1 MLAAI
6 CLSLH
11 DLLGPAPVIS
21 IQHVTKDVVTLFGFF
36 FAIIIVNQLGTQ
48 RKRLAE
54 LAKRERDDLAREIRL
69 AAEVQQSILPRS
81 IPSVPGFEFG
91 ARMHPAKIVAGD
103 YYGFI
108 TLPQGQVGLVIADVS
123 GKGVAAGLLM
133 PSIEVVL
140 QMDAPR
146 FPSPCDLLRSFN
158 KVVCQITDGS
168 RFISLF
174 YGKLCPQ
181 SRVLEYTNAGHN
193 PPLLIRAGA
202 EPIPLDKGGLVL
214 GLLPGADY
222 ESDKVVLRP
231 GDVLVLYTDGTV
243 EAENPAGEQYSTQRL
258 ATVVSSHLQ
267 QSPRDLID
275 TIYDSVVE
283 FSGTPQLADD
293 VTLLVVKTLW
303 LDRTAPVRAPHN
315 PSINVRRNRRSNAPV
330 SRLPP
335 FRRKVALAAQSYPIT
350 LDPAIS
356 KRLVTEKTPE
366 TPLTRSAAKSRSV
379 LLSTTPSKVTFPFFT
394 IIRIGLMTGIAY
406 FSRAG

>member
-1 MLAAI
+1 LVTLGLSAVAYAEKSVPSFSFAPLYILPLALSALVHPLRVSLVLAAV

-11 DLLGPAPVIS
+11 DLLGPAPIIS

-36 FAIIIVNQLGTQ
+36 FVVIIVNQLGMQ

-54 LAKRERDDLAREIRL
+54 LAKRERDELAREVQL

-81 IPSVPGFEFG
+81 IPSVPGFELA
-91 ARMHPAKIVAGD
+91 ARMYPAKIVAGD

-108 TLPQGQVGLVIADVS
+108 TLPQGEIGLVIADVS

-158 KVVCQITDGS
+158 KVVCQITDRS

-181 SRVLEYTNAGHN
+181 SRMLEYTNAGHN

-202 EPIPLDKGGLVL
+202 DPIPLDKGGLVL

-222 ESDKVVLRP
+222 ESDKVELRA

-243 EAENPAGEQYSTQRL
+243 EAENPAGEEYSARRL
-258 ATVVSSHLQ
+258 ATVVSSHLE
-267 QSPRDLID
+267 QSPSELIE
-275 TIYDSVVE
+275 TIHASVVE
-283 FSGTPQLADD
+283 FAETARLADD
-293 VTLLVVKTLW
+293 LTLVVLKTL
-303 LDRTAPVRAPHN
+303 
-315 PSINVRRNRRSNAPV
+315 
-330 SRLPP
+330 
-335 FRRKVALAAQSYPIT
+335 
-350 LDPAIS
+350 
-356 KRLVTEKTPE
+356 
-366 TPLTRSAAKSRSV
+366 
-379 LLSTTPSKVTFPFFT
+379 
-394 IIRIGLMTGIAY
+394 
-406 FSRAG
+406 

>member
-1 MLAAI
+1 MLNMKECPPMLRSRASNVILRVTTAGPYVDERVSILVLTLLVALGLLAVAYAEKSVPSFLFAPLYILPLALSALVHPLRVSLVLAAV

-11 DLLGPAPVIS
+11 DLLGPAPVFS
-21 IQHVTKDVVTLFGFF
+21 IQHVTKDVFTLFGFF
-36 FAIIIVNQLGTQ
+36 FVVLIVNQLGTQ

-69 AAEVQQSILPRS
+69 AAEVQQSVLPRS

-108 TLPQGQVGLVIADVS
+108 TLPQGEIGLVIADVS

-181 SRVLEYTNAGHN
+181 SRMLEYTNAGHN
-193 PPLLIRAGA
+193 PPLLVRAGA
-202 EPIPLDKGGLVL
+202 DPIPLDKGGLVL
-214 GLLPGADY
+214 GLLPRVDY
-222 ESDKVVLRP
+222 ESDKVELRP

-267 QSPRDLID
+267 QSPRGLID
-275 TIYDSVVE
+275 TIYTSVVE
-283 FSGTPQLADD
+283 FSGTPHLADD
-293 VTLLVVKTLW
+293 VTLLVVKTL
-303 LDRTAPVRAPHN
+303 
-315 PSINVRRNRRSNAPV
+315 
-330 SRLPP
+330 
-335 FRRKVALAAQSYPIT
+335 
-350 LDPAIS
+350 
-356 KRLVTEKTPE
+356 
-366 TPLTRSAAKSRSV
+366 
-379 LLSTTPSKVTFPFFT
+379 
-394 IIRIGLMTGIAY
+394 
-406 FSRAG
+406 

>member
-1 MLAAI
+1 MLNMKECTPMLRSRASNVIRRVTTAGPYVDERVSILVLTLLVALGPLAVAYAEKSVPSFLFAPLYILPLALSALVHPLRVSLVLAAV

-11 DLLGPAPVIS
+11 DLLGPAPIIS

-36 FAIIIVNQLGTQ
+36 FVVIIVNQLGMQ

-54 LAKRERDDLAREIRL
+54 LAKRERDELAREVQL

-81 IPSVPGFEFG
+81 IPSVPGFELA
-91 ARMHPAKIVAGD
+91 ARMYPAKIVAGD

-108 TLPQGQVGLVIADVS
+108 TLPQGEIGLVIADVS

-158 KVVCQITDGS
+158 KVVCQITDRS

-181 SRVLEYTNAGHN
+181 SRMLEYTNAGHN

-202 EPIPLDKGGLVL
+202 DPIPLDKGGLVL

-222 ESDKVVLRP
+222 ESDKVELRA

-243 EAENPAGEQYSTQRL
+243 EAENPAGEEYSARRL
-258 ATVVSSHLQ
+258 ATVVSSHLE
-267 QSPRDLID
+267 QSPSELIE
-275 TIYDSVVE
+275 TIHASVVE
-283 FSGTPQLADD
+283 FAETARLADD
-293 VTLLVVKTLW
+293 LTLVVLKTL
-303 LDRTAPVRAPHN
+303 
-315 PSINVRRNRRSNAPV
+315 
-330 SRLPP
+330 
-335 FRRKVALAAQSYPIT
+335 
-350 LDPAIS
+350 
-356 KRLVTEKTPE
+356 
-366 TPLTRSAAKSRSV
+366 
-379 LLSTTPSKVTFPFFT
+379 
-394 IIRIGLMTGIAY
+394 
-406 FSRAG
+406 